1 MKNIFVFISIILI
14 TLHSCNTS
22 EKKENDNATL
32 LSDPQYA
39 ASSAFLTSDE
49 NNIPMISW
57 IEMDSSD
64 NKNFY
69 FAKWDKDAQNF
80 SSRKTIP
87 IEQNASIHAEGMPKF
102 AVKGDGTIVAIY
114 ETSIPS
120 ETSRFGLS
128 DIKFVSSTD
137 EGNTWTKPQSIQSD
151 GLQIGSRSFSGILR
165 LDDGEVGVSW
175 LGTNPDKKIE
185 GRPVKFAKTNSENSF
200 EKEILI
206 DSTACECCRT
216 ALSSNG
222 QGEVSLVYRDLLP
235 GSVRDISI
243 SHSKNNGK
251 DFAEPVAFSRDGWV
265 IDGCPHNGPAVVS
278 HQEKTFVTWFTA
290 ADKKGVFY
298 AELDNNNQITSK
310 IQLSQHGNFAQ
321 LALMPDE
328 SKVIVYDEDY
338 EDEGTKYNKIIVNKV
353 RQNEVFEKAI
363 SAPHTYGTHP
373 AIQVATEHD
382 VIIAWEDKN
391 KIYCRLVKTNSIQEL
406 KKKPNDEIHS
416 NSTTAQLFEKNT
428 SH

>member
-14 TLHSCNTS
+14 TLQSCNTS

-87 IEQNASIHAEGMPKF
+87 IEQNASIHTEGMPKF

-120 ETSRFGLS
+120 ETNRFGLS

-137 EGNTWTKPQSIQSD
+137 EGNTWTEPQSIQSD

-251 DFAEPVAFSRDGWV
+251 DFAESVAFSRDGWV

-290 ADKKGVFY
+290 ADEKGVFY

-353 RQNEVFEKAI
+353 RQNEVFEKEI
-363 SAPHTYGTHP
+363 STPHTYGTHP

-382 VIIAWEDKN
+382 VIVAWEDKN
-391 KIYCRLVKTNSIQEL
+391 KIYCRLVKTNSIQNL

>member
-1 MKNIFVFISIILI
+1 MKNIFIFISIILI
-14 TLHSCNTS
+14 TLQSCNTS
-22 EKKENDNATL
+22 EKKENSKPTL
-32 LSDPQYA
+32 LSDPQYT

-57 IEMDSSD
+57 IEIDSSD

-80 SSRKTIP
+80 TSRKPIP

-102 AVKGDGTIVAIY
+102 AVKDDRTIVAIY

-175 LGTNPDKKIE
+175 LGTNPDKKIG
-185 GRPVKFAKTNSENSF
+185 GRPVKFAKTNSKNSF

-243 SHSKNNGK
+243 SRSTNNGK
-251 DFAEPVAFSRDGWV
+251 DFAEPVTFSRDGWE

-290 ADKKGVFY
+290 ADEKGVFY
-298 AELDNNNQITSK
+298 AELDNNNQTTSK

-321 LALMPDE
+321 LTLMPDE

-353 RQNEVFEKAI
+353 KQNEVFEKEI
-363 SAPHTYGTHP
+363 SMPHTYGTHP

-382 VIIAWEDKN
+382 VIVAWEDKN
-391 KIYCRLVKTNSIQEL
+391 KIYYRLVKTSSIQDL
-406 KKKPNDEIHS
+406 KKK
-416 NSTTAQLFEKNT
+416 TKR
-428 SH
+428 